1 CRAQEREQRRRSPG
15 DRPSRPAT
23 NQTQGRTNLF
33 TLFVTNIHTR
43 ATEAAFEHLLQQ
55 AGLRYARIRTPDPVP
70 GYDANNR
77 GFCFISFE
85 NREDYNA
92 AQALLEGKAFAGN
105 LLRTAKAHD
114 RPPRT
119 VKHDAIRHVENRHTP
134 TPH

>member
-1 CRAQEREQRRRSPG
+1 
-15 DRPSRPAT
+15 
-23 NQTQGRTNLF
+23 LF

-85 NREDYNA
+85 NREDYDA
-92 AQALLEGKAFAGN
+92 AQAFLEGKNFAGK
-105 LLRTAKAHD
+105 LLRTSEAHD
-114 RPPRT
+114 RPPRPAPVRHDHYAANAVESRRSSPT
-119 VKHDAIRHVENRHTP
+119 VALQP
-134 TPH
+134 TYRDYAPTGEDLKDKERGER